1 MVCWCTPVACT
12 PSHHL
17 ASPARASVVRSASQW
32 CTAGWPRSFPA
43 PTSTASPATA
53 PPLLAA
59 PPARPADRAQLH
71 AGSAGGMVPSR
82 EGERPCRRLALLQ
95 PEAQLPVT
103 RVGEQ
108 GAPPRRVGRLLSG
121 CGARPPPQSPVRQ
134 VPPGQGG
141 RAHPLAPLKVRA
153 FHAGGLGS
161 GPGPGPP
168 PPKNLPSRR
177 LTLSGVLYPSRQE
190 WSSRC
195 GLTGRSE
202 TGCASRW
209 IECAGTA
216 ATLRRPWPGAPATGP
231 PQYDRTVSDFLLWK
245 ERPGHLHLLPARAG
259 PTRADNH
266 SKVRWSEDVGWLRQ
280 LRKALSR
287 SRSQQSGD

>member
-1 MVCWCTPVACT
+1 MQDIKLILSAPGGSQKKVISQDRNSAFGPHRSITFTLVCWCTPVACT

-71 AGSAGGMVPSR
+71 AGSAGEMVPSR

-168 PPKNLPSRR
+168 PPKKSS
-177 LTLSGVLYPSRQE
+177 LSPPHSFGCSL
-190 WSSRC
+190 
-195 GLTGRSE
+195 SE
-202 TGCASRW
+202 
-209 IECAGTA
+209 
-216 ATLRRPWPGAPATGP
+216 P
-231 PQYDRTVSDFLLWK
+231 PRVGQPMRADTK
-245 ERPGHLHLLPARAG
+245 ERDR
-259 PTRADNH
+259 
-266 SKVRWSEDVGWLRQ
+266 LRQ
-280 LRKALSR
+280 QVDRVCRNCCDPPPPLARCSR
-287 SRSQQSGD
+287 YWPSAV

>member
-1 MVCWCTPVACT
+1 MCWCTPVACS

-71 AGSAGGMVPSR
+71 AGGAGGMGPGR

-190 WSSRC
+190 WSSRW

-209 IECAGTA
+209 IECRSRPQPSAAPGQVRPLLDLRSMIEQSPTSCYGRRGPATFTFSQREPDRLEPTTA
-216 ATLRRPWPGAPATGP
+216 AR
-231 PQYDRTVSDFLLWK
+231 F
-245 ERPGHLHLLPARAG
+245 
-259 PTRADNH
+259 
-266 SKVRWSEDVGWLRQ
+266 VG
-280 LRKALSR
+280 RKTWVGFGS
-287 SRSQQSGD
+287 

>member
-1 MVCWCTPVACT
+1 M
-12 PSHHL
+12 
-17 ASPARASVVRSASQW
+17 
-32 CTAGWPRSFPA
+32 
-43 PTSTASPATA
+43 
-53 PPLLAA
+53 
-59 PPARPADRAQLH
+59 
-71 AGSAGGMVPSR
+71 PSR

-121 CGARPPPQSPVRQ
+121 CGARPPLSPRFDRFRPGRGAGPTLSLHSRYEHSMLAALGVDPDRAHRRPKIFPLAASLFGCSLSE
-134 VPPGQGG
+134 PPGVEQPM
-141 RAHPLAPLKVRA
+141 RADRKERD
-153 FHAGGLGS
+153 
-161 GPGPGPP
+161 
-168 PPKNLPSRR
+168 R
-177 LTLSGVLYPSRQE
+177 LHQQVDRVC
-190 WSSRC
+190 RN
-195 GLTGRSE
+195 
-202 TGCASRW
+202 
-209 IECAGTA
+209 A

-287 SRSQQSGD
+287 SRSQQGGD

>member
-1 MVCWCTPVACT
+1 MHASRLHSLAPLGKPSARLGGPV
-12 PSHHL
+12 
-17 ASPARASVVRSASQW
+17 RQSVVHSRLVPQL
-32 CTAGWPRSFPA
+32 PA

-108 GAPPRRVGRLLSG
+108 GAPPRRVGRLLSE
-121 CGARPPPQSPVRQ
+121 CGARPPPPS
-134 VPPGQGG
+134 VPGSTGSARAGGG

-190 WSSRC
+190 WSSRW

-245 ERPGHLHLLPARAG
+245 GRPGRLHLLPARAG

-287 SRSQQSGD
+287 SRSQLGGD